1 MKYLAYGA
9 NMSEKI
15 MREERCPGAKLL
27 GTGELDNYRLMFK
40 GVEPRAYAT
49 IEEWQGYKVPFV
61 LWEISEEDEKALDR
75 FEGYPKSYL
84 KHVVEIEFGGE
95 KFLAMYYAKPEEQPV
110 GQPMTHY
117 IHVLEEAY
125 VRWKFN
131 RAILDAALKFSNDYY
146 QRNF

>member
-1 MKYLAYGA
+1 
-9 NMSEKI
+9 
-15 MREERCPGAKLL
+15 
-27 GTGELDNYRLMFK
+27 MFK

-95 KFLAMYYAKPEEQPV
+95 KVLAMYYAKPEEQPV

-125 VRWKFN
+125 VRRKFN
-131 RAILDAALKFSNDYY
+131 RAILDAALKLSDDYY